1 MLIMGRRNICLIFSF
16 LYLQAEAPAVEA
28 AAVPEPV
35 AAPEEK
41 KAEPEEKPEQTATN
55 ATAQAN

>member
-1 MLIMGRRNICLIFSF
+1 MIPRF
-16 LYLQAEAPAVEA
+16 QAEAPAAAV

-55 ATAQAN
+55 AAVKAD